1 MLNMKAIILAL
12 CITCLLFSCDD
23 ETVVKERTY
32 QMGFQNSAPRFDNIE
47 LFIQSLNLWTTR
59 ADAAIISIE
68 VPWEELLNG
77 GSAVN
82 HVVNNYKGLV
92 EYYRNRGLTLW
103 VYVDPQNGLDRS
115 SDARELVA
123 AGKSIANTDAQNIY
137 RRFVVVMDS
146 VLSPAHLGLALETN
160 LIRAAASPA
169 IYNGVKQAAT
179 LAAADIRS
187 VNATVKLSV
196 SVQAE
201 QAWGKFTGTD
211 YQGIAQDFVDFPF
224 IEELGISS
232 YPYFGFDQPEA
243 IPHDYYTRLVAG
255 KNISV
260 FISEGGWSSQSLTI
274 NNRTIGSSP
283 EIQRRYI
290 EYHQHLLD
298 GVKATAYFQLV
309 FTDIDVASLPPGAP
323 QNLPYFLYL
332 GMVDKQL
339 EKKPALDAWDEIFAV
354 PLTK

>member
-1 MLNMKAIILAL
+1 MKAIIAVL
-12 CITCLLFSCDD
+12 CITCLLYSCDD
-23 ETVVKERTY
+23 ETEVKERTY
-32 QMGFQNSAPRFDNIE
+32 EMGFQNSAPRFDNID

-92 EYYRNRGLTLW
+92 EYYRSKGLKLW
-103 VYVDPQNGLDRS
+103 VYVDPQNGLDRG

-123 AGKSIANTDAQNIY
+123 AGKSIADVDMQNVY

-146 VLSPAHLGLALETN
+146 VLSPEHLGLALETN

-169 IYNGVKQAAT
+169 IYEGVKQAAT

-187 VNATVKLSV
+187 VNTNVKLSV

-201 QAWGKFTGTD
+201 QAWGKFTGTGF
-211 YQGIAQDFVDFPF
+211 QGIAQDFVDFPF
-224 IEELGISS
+224 VEELGISS
-232 YPYFGFDQPEA
+232 YPYFGFGQPED
-243 IPHDYYTRLVAG
+243 IPHDYYSRLIAG

-260 FISEGGWSSQSLTI
+260 FISEGGWTSQSLTI
-274 NNRTIGSSP
+274 NNASLASSP
-283 EIQRRYI
+283 ELQRRYI
-290 EYHQHLLD
+290 EYHKHLLD
-298 GVKATAYFQLV
+298 GVKAIAYFQLV
-309 FTDIDVASLPPGAP
+309 FTDIDVASLPPDVP
-323 QNLPYFLYL
+323 DNLPYFLYL
-332 GMVDKQL
+332 GMVDKLL

-354 PLTK
+354 PLKK